1 MNYKDILSCQ
11 TEPDIVREQ
20 VKMADNWE
28 RTRVVR
34 KHPHLNTSSL
44 CNPAISERTEND
56 EKRTRISFVDWLN
69 EMDAQ
74 VSKSDNS
81 NNPFKCSST
90 PCPTS
95 YLVNR
100 PTCGYETLSQQTSR
114 ATNPFISGAENE
126 HMHDSGINTQGY
138 TKTTSANLNYPHS
151 VCTELKAK
159 RMLQGTPTINCQPC
173 KHDVCAAQHGFVR
186 LKVTFCIPMSMSV
199 IYQSLL
205 DPANV
210 EGNHVGH
217 SGTFHQTVGRSAMI
231 TEKGSLHCDQVSLM
245 ALLHGESS

>member
-1 MNYKDILSCQ
+1 MVNYKDILSCQ

-126 HMHDSGINTQGY
+126 HMHDSGINTQR
-138 TKTTSANLNYPHS
+138 P
-151 VCTELKAK
+151 
-159 RMLQGTPTINCQPC
+159 LQQI
-173 KHDVCAAQHGFVR
+173 
-186 LKVTFCIPMSMSV
+186 
-199 IYQSLL
+199 
-205 DPANV
+205 
-210 EGNHVGH
+210 
-217 SGTFHQTVGRSAMI
+217 
-231 TEKGSLHCDQVSLM
+231 
-245 ALLHGESS
+245 